1 MRCMIL
7 NSGDG
12 DQQEEAESQ
21 GGRRSPTPAQF
32 RKLRD
37 EILEQ
42 TRGVLRKIYSG
53 DVQAIPTIY
62 TEDGKSG
69 QQKSCQYC
77 RYKGV
82 CGNQDSHG
90 VIVDDGITERKLG
103 TVGIDEEPQEA
114 APVPSSEEKPAV
126 PEKPKRRTRKKP
138 ARTRTDSSDP

>member
-1 MRCMIL
+1 MIL
-7 NSGDG
+7 NSGDEISKKKLNPRE
-12 DQQEEAESQ
+12 DAQ
-21 GGRRSPTPAQF
+21 PTPAQF

-42 TRGVLRKIYSG
+42 TRGVLRKLYSG

-103 TVGIDEEPQEA
+103 TVGIDEDPQEA

-126 PEKPKRRTRKKP
+126 PEKPKSRTRKKL
-138 ARTRTDSSDP
+138 AEDQDGFIGSLT